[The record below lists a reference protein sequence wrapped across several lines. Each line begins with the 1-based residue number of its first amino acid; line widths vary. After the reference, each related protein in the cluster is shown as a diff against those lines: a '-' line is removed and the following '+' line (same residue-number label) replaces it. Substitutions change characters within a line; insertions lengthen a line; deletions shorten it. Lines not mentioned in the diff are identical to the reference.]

1 MMQGDSAAL
10 FEEVPK
16 KTIHKAMNLKTSAG
30 LEILKLKE
38 RDMQHTDYWGNVTI
52 IPERAIQYIV

>member
-38 RDMQHTDYWGNVTI
+38 RDMQHTDY
-52 IPERAIQYIV
+52 

>member
-1 MMQGDSAAL
+1 MTQGDSAAVL
-10 FEEVPK
+10 EEVPQ
-16 KTIHKAMNLKTSAG
+16 KTTHKALKTSAG

-52 IPERAIQYIV
+52 IPERGSSF